1 MANPPNRLSWPQRLL
16 NVPRNLFCPA
26 AASLPDYV
34 SWCGHGEISVCPPG
48 RFTGATGFA
57 FAAPADGA
65 ALKSLVDI
73 LLNPVSGGDVTY
85 HVLVDMVF
93 VSFLDI
99 AQCTSPTEIIGWVP
113 GRETAFWILLLET
126 RVDPLE
132 IRFAL
137 WAPYIFID
145 YDMGMVTGREV
156 WGWPKALASI
166 DVPTAGAPARFVCS
180 TTIFE
185 TLAPTTRGAK
195 APLYT
200 VSLPAAMTQQ
210 PSALRERELL
220 SELLTRLRGP
230 APLGRLAP
238 RVAER
243 VSATALEAFLSKLEV
258 PTVAL
263 KQFRDAVEPTKAC
276 HQALISSPIKI
287 TKVAAGGTLAGNFAL
302 EIKTCAS
309 HPIVS
314 DLGLGNPVPPPGV
327 TRIPL
332 QGPPVWVQVDFEA
345 PAGAVIWPAR

>member
-1 MANPPNRLSWPQRLL
+1 MAIPPNRLSWPQRLL
-16 NVPRNLFCPA
+16 GLPRTLFCPA

-34 SWCGHGEISVCPPG
+34 SWCGHGGISVCPPG
-48 RFTGATGFA
+48 RFIGATGFA
-57 FAAPADGA
+57 FAARADGA
-65 ALKSLVDI
+65 ALKNLVDK

-85 HVLVDMVF
+85 HVLLDIVF
-93 VSFLDI
+93 ISFLDV

-132 IRFAL
+132 MRFAL

-166 DVPTAGAPARFVCS
+166 EVPTPGAPARFVCN

-185 TLAPTTRGAK
+185 TLSPTTRGAK

-200 VSLPAAMTQQ
+200 ISLPAAMTRR
-210 PSALRERELL
+210 PSALRERDLL
-220 SELLTRLRGP
+220 SELLATLRGP
-230 APLGRLAP
+230 APLSRLAP
-238 RVAER
+238 SAAQR
-243 VSATALEAFLSKLEV
+243 VSAPALDAFLSKLEV

-287 TKVAAGGTLAGNFAL
+287 TRIAAGGTLAGNFTL
-302 EIKTCAS
+302 EITTCAS

-314 DLGLGNPVPPPGV
+314 DLGLGPPGV
-327 TRIPL
+327 TEIQL
-332 QGPPVWVQVDFEA
+332 QSPPVWLEVDFDA
-345 PAGAVIWPAR
+345 PAGAVIWPVR